1 MQQYDRGYRRNVLWQ
16 MSPVNTLIIVI
27 NVLVF
32 AGLSFLG
39 DTTDVRFMYNHGASF
54 WPAIIEEHEYYRL
67 LTCTFIHFGINH
79 LLNNMLVLAY
89 IGDNLERALGKIKYL
104 IVYLAAGVGSS
115 AVSAVWSM
123 MKDEY
128 SVSGGASGAIFGVV
142 GALLVIVI
150 RNRGQ
155 LEDLNSRQLML
166 FAGFSIYHGVM
177 SAGIDNMAHQWFCDR
192 CFIGRTSLQEKAV
205 SEAEY
210 KTSCRNLVGI
220 LQTGDRDGLKRW
232 IERLQVQAR
241 CRLSYRTQKAQKCG
255 PAVRVSCR
263 CRCH

>member
-1 MQQYDRGYRRNVLWQ
+1 MQQYDRGYRRNALWQ

-27 NVLVF
+27 NILVF

-67 LTCTFIHFGINH
+67 LTCTFIHFGISH
-79 LLNNMLVLAY
+79 LFNNMLVLAY

-166 FAGFSIYHGVM
+166 FAGFSIYHGVT
-177 SAGIDNMAHQWFCDR
+177 SAGIDNMAHISGFV
-192 CFIGRTSLQEKAV
+192 IGAL
-205 SEAEY
+205 
-210 KTSCRNLVGI
+210 LG
-220 LQTGDRDGLKRW
+220 GLFYRRKR
-232 IERLQVQAR
+232 
-241 CRLSYRTQKAQKCG
+241 YRKQNTKRAAG
-255 PAVRVSCR
+255 TW
-263 CRCH
+263 